1 MNIKLN
7 TMRLIRTVK
16 EDSCIYMIED
26 FAGTTI
32 STKWR
37 PYKVGDLPSRFGII
51 EDGSDKGGLYEWFNY
66 KGYTYVRDER

>member
-1 MNIKLN
+1 
-7 TMRLIRTVK
+7 MRVLKTVR
-16 EDSCIYMIED
+16 EDSCIYLQED

-37 PYKVGDLPSRFGII
+37 PYVVGELPKNFGCI
-51 EDGSDKGGLYEWFNY
+51 EFGTEVQGNKEWFNY

>member
-1 MNIKLN
+1 
-7 TMRLIRTVK
+7 MRILKTVK
-16 EDSCIYMIED
+16 EDSCIYLQEE

-37 PYKVGDLPSRFGII
+37 PYTVGELPMRFGCI
-51 EDGSDKGGLYEWFNY
+51 EFQGKEGLNEWFNY

>member
-1 MNIKLN
+1 
-7 TMRLIRTVK
+7 
-16 EDSCIYMIED
+16 MIED

-37 PYKVGDLPSRFGII
+37 PYKVGELPTRFGII
-51 EDGSDKGGLYEWFNY
+51 EDGSEKGGLYEWFNY

>member
-1 MNIKLN
+1 
-7 TMRLIRTVK
+7 MRIIRTVK
-16 EDSCIYMIED
+16 EDSCIYILEE
-26 FAGTTI
+26 FADTVI

-37 PYKVGDLPSRFGII
+37 PYTVGDLPNRFGCI

>member
-1 MNIKLN
+1 MK
-7 TMRLIRTVK
+7 
-16 EDSCIYMIED
+16 ED

-37 PYKVGDLPSRFGII
+37 PYKVGDLPTRFGII
-51 EDGSDKGGLYEWFNY
+51 EDGSDRGGLYEWFNY